1 MKLVGLYLLG
11 MLVYE
16 QTNEDFFAA
25 TVDGLTESLRKKG
38 LPSDALINSDSEE
51 IESSN
56 RRLLDA
62 LRVHGKYHTQHNL
75 LYARPY
81 FLQAGV
87 SSIYL
92 MQDLFSGGK
101 LTFIHLD
108 TAGQFCA

>member
-1 MKLVGLYLLG
+1 MKLVGLYLLW

-16 QTNEDFFAA
+16 QTNEDFFAT
-25 TVDGLTESLRKKG
+25 TVGGLTESLRKTD
-38 LPSDALINSDSEE
+38 LPSDALINFDSEE

-75 LYARPY
+75 LNARPY
-81 FLQAGV
+81 FLQLGI

-92 MQDLFSGGK
+92 MQDLFFGGK

>member
-11 MLVYE
+11 MLVCE

-81 FLQAGV
+81 FLQVEV

-92 MQDLFSGGK
+92 MQNLFSGGK